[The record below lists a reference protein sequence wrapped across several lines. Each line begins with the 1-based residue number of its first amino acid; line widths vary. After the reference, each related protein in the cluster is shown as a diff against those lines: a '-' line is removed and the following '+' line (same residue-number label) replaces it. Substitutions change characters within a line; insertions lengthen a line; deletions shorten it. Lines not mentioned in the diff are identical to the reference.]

1 MQVTIFSVESTASL
15 HYHFKK
21 TNLTIMKVEQIYTG
35 CLAVAAYYI
44 ESEGEAVIIDP
55 LRETKPYLDKLE
67 KEGAKLKYIFQT
79 HFHADFVSGHLDL
92 AAKTGA
98 KIVYGPMATTNYDII
113 SAKDGEEI
121 ALGQLTFKVLH
132 TPGHTMESSTFLLR
146 DEQGK
151 DYAIFTGDTLFLGDV
166 GRPDLAIKQG
176 EVTKEDLAGY
186 LFDSLRSKIMPLSDE
201 LIVYPAHGAGSACGK
216 NLSKDTWGY
225 LGDQKKTNYALRA
238 DMSREEFIEE
248 VTAGL
253 APPPQYFPKNAMMNK
268 MGYGEFDEI
277 LAQGNRPLAPA
288 AFLDMA
294 EAEDALILDTR
305 APEDFAA
312 GHVPGSISIGIDG
325 NFAPWVGA
333 LIVDIRQPILLVAPE
348 GREEEVVTRLSRVG
362 YDNTLG
368 YLEGGIAAWEAAGEE
383 VASVEHISAA
393 DYAERLKAGQVANTL
408 DVRNPSE
415 HLAHHL
421 LEVENLPLDYINGN
435 MHRLDRDATYYV
447 HCAGGYRSM
456 IAASILKARGF
467 DQLVNID
474 GGWKALEETDAPK
487 TAYTCPTKMGQAV
500 IDEAVAAFV

>member
-1 MQVTIFSVESTASL
+1 
-15 HYHFKK
+15 
-21 TNLTIMKVEQIYTG
+21 MKVEQIYTG

-55 LRETKPYLDKLE
+55 LRETQPYLDKLE
-67 KEGAKLKYIFQT
+67 KEGASLKYIFQT

-98 KIVYGPMATTNYDII
+98 TIVYGPLANPNYEVH
-113 SAKDGEEI
+113 SAVDGEI
-121 ALGQLTFKVLH
+121 IRLGKLTFEVLH
-132 TPGHTMESSTFLLR
+132 TPGHTMESTTFLLK
-146 DEQGK
+146 DEAGK
-151 DYAIFTGDTLFLGDV
+151 DYALFTGDTLFLGDV

-176 EVTKEDLAGY
+176 EVTKEDLAGH
-186 LFDSLRSKIMPLSDE
+186 LFDSLRNRIMPLADE
-201 LIVYPAHGAGSACGK
+201 VIVYPAHGAGSACGK

-225 LGDQKKTNYALRA
+225 LGEQKKTNYALRA
-238 DMSREEFIEE
+238 DMTREEFIAE

-268 MGYGEFDEI
+268 MGYEQFDEV
-277 LAQGNRPLAPA
+277 LAQGNRALAPA
-288 AFLDMA
+288 EFIAMA
-294 EAEDALILDTR
+294 EAEGALILDTR
-305 APEDFAA
+305 SPEEFAA
-312 GHVPGSISIGIDG
+312 AHVPGSISIGIDG

-333 LIVDIRQPILLVAPE
+333 LIIDIRQPILLVTEE

-368 YLEGGIAAWEAAGEE
+368 YLEGGIAAWQAAGEE
-383 VASVEHISAA
+383 IASVATVSAEE
-393 DYAERLKAGQVANTL
+393 YAERLAAGKVGATV

-421 LEVENLPLDYINGN
+421 IEVENLPLDYINSN
-435 MHRLDRDATYYV
+435 MNRLDRETEYYL

-467 DQLVNID
+467 HHLINID
-474 GGWKALEETDAPK
+474 GGWKALEETTAPK
-487 TAYTCPTKMGQAV
+487 TDYMCPTKMGQEV
-500 IDEAVAAFV
+500 IDQAVAAFV